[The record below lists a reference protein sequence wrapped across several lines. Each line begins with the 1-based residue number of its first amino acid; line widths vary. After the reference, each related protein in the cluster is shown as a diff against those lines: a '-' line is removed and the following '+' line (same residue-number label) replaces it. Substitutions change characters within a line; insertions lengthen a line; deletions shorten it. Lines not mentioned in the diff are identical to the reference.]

1 MIDKGKDIQIQ
12 HIDVTFYL
20 QDIFFSHLIA
30 FCVLDDSNST
40 VQLVQL
46 QMMINGKAFS
56 GLDMIKNKSFF
67 NFSYV

>member
-20 QDIFFSHLIA
+20 QDILLSHLIA

-46 QMMINGKAFS
+46 QMMINSKAFS
-56 GLDMIKNKSFF
+56 CLDMIKNKSFF
-67 NFSYV
+67 NFSYI